1 MVPLVTFS
9 AVRRSGD
16 RLVSSR
22 VMASAEMRC
31 ALAVA
36 ERHTLPVPRSEH
48 EPDHVLASR
57 EVYDHSAEQ
66 YLEAVGSVVS
76 PEFEAAIDVAV
87 LTSFAQEL
95 ASAPAGPV
103 VDAGCGVGRVTR
115 FLADAGLDISG
126 VDFSTAM
133 IEAARSAHPH
143 LRFDVGSLTRLP
155 SPDHSLAGVVYWYSI
170 IATPPQDLDAVWEEL
185 DRTLSSSGRT
195 LVAFQAGQN
204 DLIETPNAY
213 GSATTLELYRH
224 RVDDVVHSLEK
235 AGFDVLVEVRRK
247 AALKYETTPQAM
259 LVAQRRQ
266 G

>member
-1 MVPLVTFS
+1 MLRLLVTHAYIRSRSARRRCIRNSLVTNVFS
-9 AVRRSGD
+9 IHPFSFTVGEAEPWQP
-16 RLVSSR
+16 SR
-22 VMASAEMRC
+22 F
-31 ALAVA
+31 LA
-36 ERHTLPVPRSEH
+36 
-48 EPDHVLASR
+48 
-57 EVYDHSAEQ
+57 
-66 YLEAVGSVVS
+66 
-76 PEFEAAIDVAV
+76 
-87 LTSFAQEL
+87 
-95 ASAPAGPV
+95 APAGPV

-224 RVDDVVHSLEK
+224 RVDDVVHSLEQ